1 MLIPGPS
8 SLVLEADNVAMVSYL
23 PLNTTQDVMLQCALI
38 ANRCACFRVT
48 HPPDKTIESHQTT
61 SSILIYLFIYLFI
74 FVIAIAFVAALLSSR
89 RATAKFLLVSRTL
102 RSLRCVSR
110 RLAAITRSPSAET
123 QNITRIRLLLLE
135 QMPRVGRLVSH
146 CFGTIL

>member
-1 MLIPGPS
+1 MATATACVYGASVQL
-8 SLVLEADNVAMVSYL
+8 A
-23 PLNTTQDVMLQCALI
+23 NTTTIISNKGLLWFTP
-38 ANRCACFRVT
+38 NR
-48 HPPDKTIESHQTT
+48 
-61 SSILIYLFIYLFI
+61 LYLFI